1 MNNDH
6 PVIKFG
12 KTGILLVNLGTPVST
27 NWWDI
32 RKYLKEFLSDR
43 RVIEVNPILWKL
55 ILNLFILT
63 FRPSKTA
70 QAYKKI
76 WLKDTNES
84 PLRYFTRNQ
93 AEKLKQ
99 RVGSKNIMIDFA
111 MRYGEPSIKSKLHM
125 LKDEGC

>member
-84 PLRYFTRNQ
+84 PLRYFT
-93 AEKLKQ
+93 
-99 RVGSKNIMIDFA
+99 
-111 MRYGEPSIKSKLHM
+111 
-125 LKDEGC
+125 